1 MSKEHLRH
9 RANGERSIII
19 VAPADVSRRIEK
31 TIGDVE
37 VVAFRTLDDLDRWR
51 DGTAAR
57 PETIRIDVL
66 AALDEIGIE
75 YEQLSKKLRL
85 TLEAFSH
92 HRTVPGAHELAA
104 RWPSRRSFYRT
115 WSDEIHE
122 PPSSFLRRVRTLHA
136 SRLMDDGASTKEA
149 ALRAGFGSTDR
160 LRRLLKL
167 RDDDAREN
175 E

>member
-1 MSKEHLRH
+1 VSKEHLRH
-9 RANGERSIII
+9 RTHGERSIII
-19 VAPADVSRRIEK
+19 VAPAEVSRRIEK

-37 VVAFRTLDDLDRWR
+37 VVAFRTLDDFDRWR
-51 DGTAAR
+51 NGTSAR
-57 PETIRIDVL
+57 PETIRIDFVS
-66 AALDEIGIE
+66 ALEEIGVDLE
-75 YEQLSKKLRL
+75 TLSKKLRL
-85 TLEAFSH
+85 TLESFSY
-92 HRTVPGAHELAA
+92 HRTVPNAQDLSS

-115 WSDEIHE
+115 WGEEIKE

-136 SRLMDDGASTKEA
+136 ARLMDDGASTKEA